1 MLVLIA
7 RVGLGTIF
15 TPTLDYASGKDVDLL
30 DIVPFGNISS
40 DEYSMWH
47 FVQDVGHSAS
57 GALFAASPYFGQV
70 IGAEVIAGGSVT
82 AGTAAFATGALGVAG
97 IAVAAIYTAHLIN
110 ELEPGTEEYSTM
122 SSMAWNLNMSAR

>member
-40 DEYSMWH
+40 DQYSMWH

>member
-1 MLVLIA
+1 MLALIA

-15 TPTLDYASGKDVDLL
+15 TPTMDYATGKDL
-30 DIVPFGNISS
+30 DVLDVIPFGNISS
-40 DEYSMWH
+40 DDYSMWH

-57 GALFAASPYFGQV
+57 GALFAASPYFGHV

-82 AGTAAFATGALGVAG
+82 AGTAAVATGALGFAG
-97 IAVAAIYTAHLIN
+97 LAVATAYTAHLID

-122 SSMAWNLNMSAR
+122 SSMAWNLNMSAS